1 MAQSDTSVRAYAH
14 AEDASMGELA
24 ARLSE
29 QVSRLVHDEMAL
41 AQAEAKD
48 KAKKL
53 GLGVGLFGTSGVL
66 AWFGLMS
73 GVAAAIFGLATAMS
87 AWLAALIVALV
98 LFALAGVAAVI
109 GKRDVQKGVPPVPT
123 EAVQSTKQD
132 VAAVREAVK
141 R

>member
-1 MAQSDTSVRAYAH
+1 MTRSETPVRASSNLD
-14 AEDASMGELA
+14 DASMGELA

-41 AQAEAKD
+41 AQAEAKQ

-98 LFALAGVAAVI
+98 LFALAGVAALI
-109 GKRDVQKGVPPVPT
+109 GKRDVQKGAPPVPT

-132 VAAVREAVK
+132 VAAVRQAVK